1 MLTVAQDRQL
11 THINKKG
18 RPVSQCTHCRGLRKA
33 RAAHVQCEC
42 GAKPHSKDGCNDNE
56 GLSEFQT
63 EIISDTGVQDHKTCC
78 CSHGSRCT
86 CSLKKDYLDP
96 VPEIDMPVV
105 PPRRS
110 TSSRKPRLL
119 KADSDNS
126 LTVFTN
132 GHHKPVHK
140 HNLSAHECGLPY
152 KIPIPHSVPG
162 NDAARRST
170 DSLPLIRKK
179 EEAPSQ
185 LHDSISS
192 AQQDVR
198 RVRSENGSPERSGA
212 RFRDGNGDLPPL
224 DLSYA
229 GFENTQG
236 QYSEDY
242 SQSPRGSENYYSA
255 SSEELPALSAG
266 MNIPAADWSAGD
278 LPLHR
283 PFSGAYSQPPS
294 YASFEPS
301 NVGPQGL
308 ATSSSGELSEVDD
321 YVSHNHH
328 GVLRPE
334 LASPSPEEL
343 NYKSLDSS
351 SAESLSYNPAT
362 STSYPTSSSS
372 FTTQPHIPIMSSGG
386 LNERDINFIA
396 TTASPT
402 EFEEPTACMPLRSE
416 AFAKHGFTVHDAQ
429 MMAHP
434 ETPVEALGGLKLPPQ
449 VEDRDH
455 VWAKH
460 FDSSED
466 SLVPQCKVE
475 DDWEQ

>member
-1 MLTVAQDRQL
+1 MAEDRQL

-18 RPVSQCTHCRGLRKA
+18 RPVSQCPHCRGLRKA
-33 RAAHVQCEC
+33 RASHVQCEC
-42 GAKPHSKDGCNDNE
+42 GSKPHSKDECNDNE
-56 GLSEFQT
+56 GLSEFQ
-63 EIISDTGVQDHKTCC
+63 SDTASDPGAQDHKTCC
-78 CSHGSRCT
+78 CSHGARCT
-86 CSLKKDYLDP
+86 CAIKKEYLDP
-96 VPEIDMPVV
+96 VPEIDMPIV

-110 TSSRKPRLL
+110 TSFQKPRLL

-140 HNLSAHECGLPY
+140 HNDSAHKCGLPY

-179 EEAPSQ
+179 EDVHSQ

-198 RVRSENGSPERSGA
+198 RVRSEHGSPERSAA
-212 RFRDGNGDLPPL
+212 RFRDSNGDLPPL

-229 GFENTQG
+229 DYDGAQG

-242 SQSPRGSENYYSA
+242 SQSPRGFENYYST
-255 SSEELPALSAG
+255 SHEELPALSAG
-266 MNIPAADWSAGD
+266 MNMPPVDWSAVD
-278 LPLHR
+278 LPLDGAY
-283 PFSGAYSQPPS
+283 SAAYSQPPS
-294 YASFEPS
+294 YASFEHS
-301 NVGPQGL
+301 NVGPQGPT
-308 ATSSSGELSEVDD
+308 TSSSGELSEVDD
-321 YVSHNHH
+321 YISHNPH
-328 GVLRPE
+328 GNSKSLRPE
-334 LASPSPEEL
+334 LASTSAEEL
-343 NYKSLDSS
+343 KYNSMDSS
-351 SAESLSYNPAT
+351 SAESLSYNPT
-362 STSYPTSSSS
+362 SSPSYPASSSS
-372 FTTQPHIPIMSSGG
+372 FPNPTHPSLLSSSN
-386 LNERDINFIA
+386 LNESDINFIG

-402 EFEEPTACMPLRSE
+402 EFEEPTAGIPLRSE

-429 MMAHP
+429 RMAHP
-434 ETPVEALGGLKLPPQ
+434 DTPTEAMGGQKLRQ
-449 VEDRDH
+449 HVVARDH

-466 SLVPQCKVE
+466 SLVPECKVE